1 VVGVG
6 AAPAWPLRYGRSC
19 SAASQP
25 ARDRGPQGRTRRQ
38 SAPRAAEGITVAP
51 RLVLVARLGLGAT
64 EPWTSAIVA
73 TARACCRF
81 ESCERAHAARQPRNC
96 MARQGGGLARRLRHW
111 GHDSKRQQ
119 ALVPSLKRKPA
130 ALLDARSR
138 QLRFALRCHEAFR
151 DGLGDR
157 NTSCD
162 FEKLTFRV
170 R

>member
-1 VVGVG
+1 MDVGHRGNG
-6 AAPAWPLRYGRSC
+6 A
-19 SAASQP
+19 
-25 ARDRGPQGRTRRQ
+25 
-38 SAPRAAEGITVAP
+38 
-51 RLVLVARLGLGAT
+51 GL
-64 EPWTSAIVA
+64 
-73 TARACCRF
+73 
-81 ESCERAHAARQPRNC
+81 
-96 MARQGGGLARRLRHW
+96 L
-111 GHDSKRQQ
+111 
-119 ALVPSLKRKPA
+119 SLKRKPA

>member
-1 VVGVG
+1 MDVGHRGNG
-6 AAPAWPLRYGRSC
+6 AGLLSLRVLREG
-19 SAASQP
+19 
-25 ARDRGPQGRTRRQ
+25 ARGG
-38 SAPRAAEGITVAP
+38 
-51 RLVLVARLGLGAT
+51 
-64 EPWTSAIVA
+64 
-73 TARACCRF
+73 
-81 ESCERAHAARQPRNC
+81 QPRNC